1 VGWMSPI
8 INGERERERGKRQT
22 GRERE
27 RERER
32 ERKQKVREKSRDS
45 VNMLFVYLRAG
56 KSEVGQRCDLFFLL
70 V

>member
-1 VGWMSPI
+1 MNVPNHKWR
-8 INGERERERGKRQT
+8 ERERERERKET

-32 ERKQKVREKSRDS
+32 EKGGEKGRDS
-45 VNMLFVYLRAG
+45 VNMLFVYLRSG
-56 KSEVGQRCDLFFLL
+56 KSEVGQRRDLFFLL